1 MIESKNRNTLVTI
14 SIKYFGIS
22 KDLIGRGNK
31 KKKGLLDRIGRGNK
45 MGPTK
50 DEILTE
56 KP

>member
-22 KDLIGRGNK
+22 KDLIGRGGK
-31 KKKGLLDRIGRGNK
+31 KKRGLLDRIRRGNK